1 LGEEIFMG
9 YPESMRESVKR
20 LEVSR
25 KRRMEQ
31 EIPLMTLQEKS
42 HLLESYHPDY
52 RPGARREISI
62 GVNKDDRAP
71 NEFVDLLECRSF
83 VDPDTFKLDSVYAS
97 VDVLIIGGG
106 GGGATAAL
114 FAQEAGAKVLLATKL
129 RFGDSNTIMAEGGIN
144 ACTSKGD
151 TPVRHYIDTMGGGG
165 FKNIPALVRALVVD
179 SPKIIK
185 WLEEMGVPFDRQ
197 PDGNFMQRHLAGGH
211 SRPRGHS
218 VGDYTGM
225 VIVQVLRDEVL
236 NKRIEVME
244 FSPAVELLL
253 DDRGRCAGAILM
265 DLDTNRFQI
274 VQAKTTI
281 LATGGIGRLH
291 IQNFPTTNHYGA
303 TADGLVIAYREGAK
317 LVYMDS
323 IQFHPTGTA
332 YPTQLMGLLV
342 TEASRARGAQLVN
355 VEGER
360 YVNELE
366 TRDAVASANIRE
378 VIGRKKG
385 IITPVGMQGVWLD
398 TPLIDMRRGKGFIQK
413 YYQHL
418 YHRFKEYDIDFSKEP
433 VLIYPSQHY
442 QNGGL
447 LTDEWGETNI
457 PCLYAVGEV
466 AGGVHGRNR
475 LGGNSLTDIFVFGR
489 RAGIRAGQRAKEIDP
504 GKLTLD
510 HVRAYH
516 AELAK
521 AGINHGR
528 QSPILLPDYRNEK
541 ALPRFQQ

>member
-1 LGEEIFMG
+1 MG
-9 YPESMRESVKR
+9 YPESMRESIKR

-25 KRRMEQ
+25 PRRLEQ
-31 EIPLMTLQEKS
+31 EIPLMTLQQKS
-42 HLLESYHPDY
+42 ELLQSFHPDY

-62 GVNKDDRAP
+62 GVSKGDRAP
-71 NEFVDLLECRSF
+71 NEFVDLLEARSLLEPGAIDLNP
-83 VDPDTFKLDSVYAS
+83 VHSS
-97 VDVLIIGGG
+97 VDVLVIGGG

-114 FAQEAGAKVLLATKL
+114 FAHEGGAKVLLATKL

-144 ACTSKGD
+144 ACTSRGD
-151 TPVRHYIDTMGGGG
+151 TPVRHYIDTVGGGG
-165 FKNIPALVRALVVD
+165 FKNVPALVRTLVVD
-179 SPKIIK
+179 SPFIVK
-185 WLEEMGVPFDRQ
+185 WLEELGVPFDRL

-211 SRPRGHS
+211 TRPRGHS

-225 VIVQVLRDEVL
+225 VILQVLRDEVL
-236 NKRIEVME
+236 SKRIEVME
-244 FSPAVELLL
+244 FSPAVELLM
-253 DDRGRCAGAILM
+253 DEEGRCAGAILM
-265 DLDTNRFQI
+265 DLETQKFLVVKSKI
-274 VQAKTTI
+274 TI
-281 LATGGIGRLH
+281 LATGGLGRLH

-303 TADGLVIAYREGAK
+303 TADGLIIAYRAGAK
-317 LVYMDS
+317 LIYMDS
-323 IQFHPTGTA
+323 VQFHPTGTA
-332 YPTQLMGLLV
+332 YPPQLMGLLV

-385 IITPVGMQGVWLD
+385 VITPVGMQGVWLD
-398 TPLIDMRRGKGFIQK
+398 TPIVDMRRGKGFIQK
-413 YYQHL
+413 YYRHL
-418 YHRFKEYDIDFSKEP
+418 YHRFKEYGIDFSQEP

-447 LTDEWGETNI
+447 LTNEWGETNI
-457 PCLYAVGEV
+457 PRLYAVGEV

-489 RAGIRAGQRAKEIDP
+489 RAGIQAGHVVQEMEVGR
-504 GKLTLD
+504 LTLD
-510 HVRAYH
+510 HVGKYHRAL
-516 AELAK
+516 AE
-521 AGINHGR
+521 AGIQNER
-528 QSPILLPDYRNEK
+528 KAPLLFPDYRNEK